1 MPVVEPVMCT
11 ELLPQHLPDVPMFW
25 LQPTALT
32 PGLLG
37 VMCIDTS
44 QRTAQQTEGC

>member
-1 MPVVEPVMCT
+1 MSVVELVMCT
-11 ELLPQHLPDVPMFW
+11 ELPPQHLPDVPMVW

-37 VMCIDTS
+37 VMCSDTS
-44 QRTAQQTEGC
+44 QKTAQQGC